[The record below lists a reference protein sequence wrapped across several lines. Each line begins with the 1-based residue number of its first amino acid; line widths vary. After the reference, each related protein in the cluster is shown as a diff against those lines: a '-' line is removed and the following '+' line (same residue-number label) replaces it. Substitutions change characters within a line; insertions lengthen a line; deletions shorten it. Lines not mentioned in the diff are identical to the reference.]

1 MSMSPIRLCST
12 LSFYSIYLWVLSLK
26 IWFSYFVDW
35 FFVWKK
41 KCTTYGANPCK
52 ALAELAAAAVAS
64 GVGKR
69 KAVADAPAGGN
80 TAAVRAARPLWI
92 ATPRSADFVDFH
104 FGLR

>member
-1 MSMSPIRLCST
+1 MLNFVIL
-12 LSFYSIYLWVLSLK
+12 FNLSLGAEFEDL
-26 IWFSYFVDW
+26 IFLFCWLIFCL
-35 FFVWKK
+35 KK
-41 KCTTYGANPCK
+41 KRFTTYGANPCK